1 MAARERLI
9 CQSDQLVDGG
19 KGVRFEIKQP
29 AGIEPAFVV
38 RHKGRVFAY
47 LNRCGHVPVE
57 LDWQPAEFFD
67 YTGLYLI
74 CATHGAM
81 YAPESG
87 RCVTGKCNGKGL
99 RTLVVAE
106 HDAQVFLIEEGEC
119 SERK

>member
-1 MAARERLI
+1 MAASERLI
-9 CQSDQLVDGG
+9 CGSDQLVDGG
-19 KGVRFEIKQP
+19 KGVRFEIKRP

-38 RHKGRVFAY
+38 RHNGRVFAY
-47 LNRCGHVPVE
+47 LNQCGHVPVE

-67 YTGLYLI
+67 YTGHYLI

-99 RTLVVAE
+99 RTLEVIE
-106 HDAQVFLIEEGEC
+106 HDAQVFLIEEGER
-119 SERK
+119 SE